1 MGLTHCYKTTVFYIY
16 LGNETRIVYD
26 LSTGAIRRDIRSG
39 LCDPHQLSRAEL
51 VAAADDD
58 LFFQVM
64 YNDKHVLNCLLAAKT
79 ERTYQLRNR
88 RHNRSLLAKV
98 GSITESDVIMR
109 QLYKDV
115 YSRLF
120 IFYLF
125 YFYSTD
131 HYLYWLP
138 FVNL

>member
-1 MGLTHCYKTTVFYIY
+1 
-16 LGNETRIVYD
+16 VYD